1 MTYFKLPITY
11 TNECHNIDDNI
22 ITDLELVN
30 PENSLYKKI
39 FNPKS
44 KLGEKIVNLWTKHY
58 TTNTKYLE
66 DTQTLIQKEIPQM
79 KNIESDEYELLERI
93 GNLKQNDTDF
103 HEKYNYIEWK
113 YLQNLNN
120 NAVCMQ
126 WLSAYNMLSP
136 VLTLAMPILFLIL
149 PFLILKIQGQ
159 NVSFS
164 NYVELLKIVFKKHQ
178 IGKLFDI
185 HSVSWDQRIY
195 ILISLFFYVVQ
206 IYQNICS
213 CIRFVKNIKFIHRDL
228 FLIRKHVDDTIIAIN
243 DFDLQCTNI
252 DSYEEFVSDLR
263 SQLVV
268 LERFKVDLD
277 NIIPNKL
284 TFTKINNIGHTMKCY
299 YMLHNNESYKNA
311 LQYSYDFWG
320 YIDIL
325 NGIKENVNTNYLGK
339 CKFGNKTK
347 FNNAFY
353 PITHNNPVK
362 NTYNLNKQLLITGPN
377 AAGKTTILKTTLFN
391 ILISQQIGYGCYKSA
406 TIYPYHKIHCY
417 INIPDTSNRDS
428 LFQAEARRCKN
439 ILDNIKDDNIRHFCV
454 FDELFSGTN
463 PYEAISSAVSFLK
476 YLNKYKN
483 VSFIITTHYLDIC
496 NKLSNDKKTHNCNM
510 KINTKEN
517 GEFLY
522 TYKLDSGI
530 SDVKGGIKV
539 LNDLE
544 YPTEIIENTNNLI
557 GQLNI

>member
-30 PENSLYKKI
+30 PDNSLYKKI

-44 KLGEKIVNLWTKHY
+44 KLGEKIINLWTKHY

-66 DTQTLIQKEIPQM
+66 DTQTLIKKEIPQM

-126 WLSAYNMLSP
+126 WLSVYNMLSP

-252 DSYEEFVSDLR
+252 QSYEEFVTDLR
-263 SQLVV
+263 SQMVV

-284 TFTKINNIGHTMKCY
+284 TFTKINNIGQTMKCY
-299 YMLHNNESYKNA
+299 YMLHNNEAYKNA

-428 LFQAEARRCKN
+428 VFQAEARRCKN

-463 PYEAISSAVSFLK
+463 PYEAISSAVSFLR

-510 KINTKEN
+510 KINKKED

-530 SDVKGGIKV
+530 SNVKGGIKV

-544 YPTEIIENTNNLI
+544 YPTEIIDNTNKLI

>member
-1 MTYFKLPITY
+1 M
-11 TNECHNIDDNI
+11 N
-22 ITDLELVN
+22 
-30 PENSLYKKI
+30 
-39 FNPKS
+39 
-44 KLGEKIVNLWTKHY
+44 NL
-58 TTNTKYLE
+58 
-66 DTQTLIQKEIPQM
+66 
-79 KNIESDEYELLERI
+79 SR
-93 GNLKQNDTDF
+93 
-103 HEKYNYIEWK
+103 
-113 YLQNLNN
+113 
-120 NAVCMQ
+120 
-126 WLSAYNMLSP
+126 S
-136 VLTLAMPILFLIL
+136 
-149 PFLILKIQGQ
+149 
-159 NVSFS
+159 
-164 NYVELLKIVFKKHQ
+164 VFKKHQ

-228 FLIRKHVDDTIIAIN
+228 FLIRKHIDDTIIAIN

-252 DSYEEFVSDLR
+252 QSYEEFVTDLR
-263 SQLVV
+263 SQMIV

-284 TFTKINNIGHTMKCY
+284 TFTKINNIGQTMKCY
-299 YMLHNNESYKNA
+299 YMLHNNEAYKNA

-463 PYEAISSAVSFLK
+463 PYEAISSAVSFLR

-510 KINTKEN
+510 KINKKED

-530 SDVKGGIKV
+530 SNVKGGIKV

-544 YPTEIIENTNNLI
+544 YLNLNLTLHLAQYFQILLEGVFEFVLVANGGPEDEGDDLDSYELEINYLGNNIQKPFDVNHFMYWMQMTLYKELI
-557 GQLNI
+557 QERNKELLDSMNSETKTFPKELLL